1 MKKILLIVLVC
12 VLALSMFACSKEEI
26 ESTVSEYTQHNTA
39 NVYDANEKNVG
50 TIKLENIG
58 GEGAELYGY
67 VGIHEEHSIKL
78 DETIGDSGYTVAGIG
93 NSAFLYCTTL
103 KSITLPD
110 TLTYIDDFAFA
121 GCTNLETITIPA
133 SVTYIGKGAF
143 NGCTSLKEVVFEGGD
158 LELIDDY
165 AFNGCTALEKINF
178 PEGLKTI
185 GNFVFNGCSAIT
197 SFKAPSTIKKIGEL
211 AFYDCKGLNVPGAVD
226 FSLALSIEE
235 IEDIAKFAFSSI
247 DSENV
252 IVPEDK
258 NSVAYKFFKTD
269 WEAEL
274 GTEEEAK

>member
-1 MKKILLIVLVC
+1 MKKILLIGLVC
-12 VLALSMFACSKEEI
+12 VLALSMFACSKEEV
-26 ESTVSEYTQHNTA
+26 ESTVSDYTQHNTA

-78 DETIGDSGYTVAGIG
+78 GETIGDNGYTVAGIG

-110 TLTYIDDFAFA
+110 TLTYIGEFAFA
-121 GCTNLETITIPA
+121 GCTNLESITIPA
-133 SVTYIGKGAF
+133 SVTSIGKGAF
-143 NGCTSLKEVVFEGGD
+143 NGCTSLKEIVFEGNE
-158 LELIDDY
+158 LEIIDSY
-165 AFNGCTALEKINF
+165 AFASCTALEKINF

-185 GNFVFNGCSAIT
+185 GEFTFYNCEKIT
-197 SFKAPSTIKKIGEL
+197 SFKAPSTLKKIGNL
-211 AFYDCKGLNVPGAVD
+211 AFEGCKGLNAQGAVD
-226 FSLALSIEE
+226 FSKATAFEE
-235 IEDIAKFAFSSI
+235 LGDIAAFAFATI
-247 DSENV
+247 NSEFV
-252 IVPEDK
+252 IVPEDE

-274 GTEEEAK
+274 TPES